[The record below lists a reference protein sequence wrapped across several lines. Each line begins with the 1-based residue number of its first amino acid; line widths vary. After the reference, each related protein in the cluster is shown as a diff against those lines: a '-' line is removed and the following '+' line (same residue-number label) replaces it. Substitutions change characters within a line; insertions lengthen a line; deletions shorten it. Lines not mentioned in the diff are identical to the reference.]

1 MIKVF
6 STTSCSK
13 CNRLKTFLENNG
25 IAFDRVNMD
34 TAEGLTELFALGI
47 VTFNAP
53 VLVCG
58 NNALYSSDLFKG
70 TEIQEEKI
78 LSFIA

>member
-1 MIKVF
+1 
-6 STTSCSK
+6 
-13 CNRLKTFLENNG
+13 
-25 IAFDRVNMD
+25 MD